1 MRITIMLG
9 GLFYW
14 MVRDAFTDTA
24 TFQQKPKEM
33 RGIQSLWV
41 KTVVMTK
48 GIGLESQF
56 CVLMGTVLSSVSPEW
71 NNSTLSMVLIEYK
84 SLHVKVLVPVPF

>member
-1 MRITIMLG
+1 MLG

-14 MVRDAFTDTA
+14 MVRDAFTDTG

-48 GIGLESQF
+48 GIGLESQL

-71 NNSTLSMVLIEYK
+71 NNSKLSMVFIEYN
-84 SLHVKVLVPVPF
+84 SLYVKVLVAVPF

>member
-14 MVRDAFTDTA
+14 VVRDGFTDTA

-41 KTVVMTK
+41 QTVAMTK
-48 GIGLESQF
+48 DIGLESQF
-56 CVLMGTVLSSVSPEW
+56 CVLMGTVLEDD
-71 NNSTLSMVLIEYK
+71 LIIIQK
-84 SLHVKVLVPVPF
+84 SLVKYIRELIFSICTS